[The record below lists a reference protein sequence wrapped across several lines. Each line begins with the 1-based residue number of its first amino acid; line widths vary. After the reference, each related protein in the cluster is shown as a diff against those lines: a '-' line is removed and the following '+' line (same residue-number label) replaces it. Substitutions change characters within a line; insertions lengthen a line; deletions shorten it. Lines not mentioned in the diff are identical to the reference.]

1 MVRASS
7 FNTPILV
14 FAPIWVVMLRRFS
27 LSLLNFRRP
36 PLGLYPTPVFTF
48 LTCLDSPRIYIS
60 TNPWKMAATFQTI
73 SSTREEYVATIESIK
88 AAAPTEPK
96 ANEKRS
102 KAELNHLALV
112 KALEDRIEAVDN
124 EINVSTCLQVILF
137 YGISR

>member
-1 MVRASS
+1 
-7 FNTPILV
+7 
-14 FAPIWVVMLRRFS
+14 
-27 LSLLNFRRP
+27 
-36 PLGLYPTPVFTF
+36 
-48 LTCLDSPRIYIS
+48 
-60 TNPWKMAATFQTI
+60 MAATFQTI

-88 AAAPTEPK
+88 ATAPTEPK

-124 EINVSTCLQVILF
+124 EINVSTYLQIMPF